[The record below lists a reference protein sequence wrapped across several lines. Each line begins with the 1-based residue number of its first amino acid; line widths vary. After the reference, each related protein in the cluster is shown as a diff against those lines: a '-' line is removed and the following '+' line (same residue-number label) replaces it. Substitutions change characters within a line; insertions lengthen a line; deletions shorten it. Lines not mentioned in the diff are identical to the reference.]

1 MKYPTIVGLSQPQ
14 RHPKLSLITN
24 IKGFPNFV
32 DGTPLGRNTGEVRL
46 VGLMLG

>member
-1 MKYPTIVGLSQPQ
+1 MKWAEK
-14 RHPKLSLITN
+14 HPKLSLITN

-46 VGLMLG
+46 VGVMLG